1 MLKNKQPPPIPAA
14 KPVRDRSVGRE
25 KERESVTDPNHWSL
39 RVQETLVSAL
49 PDESLHVT
57 LLGGAD
63 NGYFLYLDEVEH
75 DKITYHSGKLEAGNI
90 VLEIQGQRIAGYT
103 LRDALIW
110 LKQVSQN
117 GAPVMIKS
125 VRPGQ
130 LPKDLRHYL
139 GSRFPKGSIDHDQQQ
154 TIRDNLYLRTVPC
167 TTREPRPGEVNGVDY
182 TFLSEADF
190 QELEKNGSLLES
202 GIFDGNMYG
211 TPKPPKDPQGQI
223 PRRTSS
229 IGSMLPGAH
238 PSSEGKRRRNRSNT
252 DLTPKSPATSKK
264 ILPDPPP
271 RGKSLEES
279 ESSESLGPLPPNW
292 EMAFTDEGHPYF
304 IDHNTEQTHWL
315 DPRLANK
322 SPEKVGENELP
333 FGWEKVEDP
342 HFGVYYIDHVN
353 RKTQYE
359 HPGAALKKSATADE
373 INNSSTLPRRG
384 KNSESARRSASES
397 DMNGRSTPPAC
408 SCLCCSSAYRPR
420 LKKNKTPLSKRAL
433 AKRVFVKNPV
443 DLQGEVFHTRLLKGE
458 RGLGFTI
465 IGGDHPNE
473 EFLQIKNVVRNGP
486 AYVDG
491 KLQTGDVLVH
501 VNGELVL
508 GYTHQDVVQL
518 FQTLQPGD
526 FVELEVCR
534 GYPLP
539 FDPDDPN
546 TEIITTIAVGHND
559 TRGSNSPA
567 SYSSRENMDYRHD
580 LSSRSLKSLPE
591 LVKSA
596 NMNQA
601 LDYSQHKGSDSNT
614 PDVLGQTTPE
624 ILTMD
629 IVRGDM
635 GFGFTIADSTY
646 GQKVKQILDRPR
658 CKNLQEGDFIQQINN
673 INVGELNHAQVV
685 QVLKDCPIGE
695 ETRIVVQRGVSN
707 IQCTG
712 IPLKGHKP
720 SKMNEDIG
728 RGDSGNQPGA
738 YFFNEKGENTSTV
751 NSTGDG
757 YMNMSRVCDELDS
770 TGLPP
775 EIPRRPRTPSKDQ
788 QRPKTP
794 SETRPKTP
802 TRLPLQGD
810 PTRTKVTTPN
820 SAHLPRKDLFATDS
834 SRELTNNS
842 SDGDN
847 FNTNSRPPPGP
858 RFDQFRSETGSR
870 SDFRGRTNINMH
882 NSYDRDTYGRT
893 DSARPGQFRSR
904 TPGPELMQRTQI
916 SDYRPEPNRPK
927 TPTASDMR
935 SKTPIPGLYGQVP
948 GGNAEFRNNHYQ
960 NSWANSSVPYRNLD
974 ANSRTWG
981 SSIPENSATPNMQRR
996 DMSDT
1001 YGRMNASV
1009 PVGAGRP
1016 PRQSTSF
1023 EMEEPSPSNMM
1034 RVPRRHPFNSSFT
1047 NHGPGP
1053 QSPKPFRYPGN
1064 IEDNQKFIEMNV
1076 TLHRQESGFGFRIIG
1091 GTEEG
1096 SQVAVGH
1103 IVGGGAADQDGRLR
1117 TGDEILFCDGICV
1130 INASHHKL
1138 VQLMGNAGLRGQVS
1152 LGIRRRIVPYTEGY
1166 PYDVIVT
1173 RRENEGFGFVIISS
1187 VTKAGSTIG
1196 EFIESQSLYHGRF
1209 SVDDLFNKKNVYPWI
1224 GRILDN
1230 SPAERCGQL
1239 RVGDRILAVNGVD
1252 ISHLH
1257 HEDIVNII
1265 KESGYSV
1272 TLTVGP
1278 PLDDSAS
1285 NTSQRSSQGSMVNAM
1300 AMPTL
1305 NDTDGRY
1312 RYPPPPPPKDI
1323 NRSRILNQQDI
1334 QDEQIYV
1341 VDLNRG
1347 HRGFGFSIR
1356 GGQEFNNMPLFVL
1369 RIAEGGA
1376 ADVDKRLRVGDQLLE
1391 INNYRTENMTHSEAI
1406 DIIQN
1411 GGPTLR
1417 LVVRRTGKPP
1427 PSFEPS
1433 PSPGA
1438 RYPTTGP
1445 MSNGPI
1451 GQSSPYLGRRNI
1463 NFDREDHTYY
1473 NQPPSRTYLNN

>member
-14 KPVRDRSVGRE
+14 KPVRDRSVGRD
-25 KERESVTDPNHWSL
+25 KEREPLTDPNHWSL
-39 RVQETLVSAL
+39 HVQETLVSAL
-49 PDESLHVT
+49 PDEALHVT

-63 NGYFLYLDEVEH
+63 NGYFLYLDDVEH
-75 DKITYHSGKLEAGNI
+75 DKITYHSGRLEAGNI

-182 TFLSEADF
+182 TFLSEKDF
-190 QELEKNGSLLES
+190 QELEKSGSLLES

-229 IGSMLPGAH
+229 IGSILPGAH
-238 PSSEGKRRRNRSNT
+238 PSDGKRRRYRSNT
-252 DLTPKSPATSKK
+252 DLTPKSPATPRK

-271 RGKSLEES
+271 RGKSS
-279 ESSESLGPLPPNW
+279 EQPDWVDNLGPLPPNW
-292 EMAFTDEGHPYF
+292 EMAFTDDGHPYF

-315 DPRLANK
+315 DPRLASK
-322 SPEKVGENELP
+322 SPEEIGNNELP

-359 HPGAALKKSATADE
+359 HPGVSLKKSSTADE
-373 INNSSTLPRRG
+373 INSSSTLPRRDKREG
-384 KNSESARRSASES
+384 SAPRSVSES
-397 DMNGRSTPPAC
+397 DMNGKSTPPA
-408 SCLCCSSAYRPR
+408 YRPR
-420 LKKNKTPLSKRAL
+420 SKKSKTPHSKRAIV
-433 AKRVFVKNPV
+433 KRVFVKNPQE
-443 DLQGEVFHTRLLKGE
+443 LQGEVFHTRLLKGE

-491 KLQTGDVLVH
+491 KLQTGDVLVR

-526 FVELEVCR
+526 YVELEICR

-567 SYSSRENMDYRHD
+567 SYSSRENIDFRNDM
-580 LSSRSLKSLPE
+580 SSRSLKSLPE

-596 NMNQA
+596 NMNPA
-601 LDYSQHKGSDSNT
+601 VDYPYHKGSDTNT

-635 GFGFTIADSTY
+635 GFGFTIADSSF
-646 GQKVKQILDRPR
+646 GQKVKQILDRER
-658 CKNLQEGDFIQQINN
+658 CGTLQEGDFIQQINST
-673 INVGELNHAQVV
+673 NVVDMNHAQVV

-695 ETRIVVQRGVSN
+695 ETQIVVQRG
-707 IQCTG
+707 G
-712 IPLKGHKP
+712 IPLKGRPNKTV
-720 SKMNEDIG
+720 SSFDMNEDLLEWILE
-728 RGDSGNQPGA
+728 NQPGA
-738 YFFNEKGENTSTV
+738 YFFKCSPEKGEGPPGL
-751 NSTGDG
+751 NSVDG
-757 YMNMSRVCDELDS
+757 YMNMSKVRDELDGS
-770 TGLPP
+770 GVPP
-775 EIPRRPRTPSKDQ
+775 EIPRRPRTPNDPQ
-788 QRPKTP
+788 HPKTP

-802 TRLPLQGD
+802 TRLPFQSENARAKLN
-810 PTRTKVTTPN
+810 TPN
-820 SAHLPRKDLFATDS
+820 SANLPRKDYFQTDNS
-834 SRELTNNS
+834 KEITNNS
-842 SDGDN
+842 N
-847 FNTNSRPPPGP
+847 VEHLNTNSRPPPGP
-858 RFDQFRSETGSR
+858 RFDQFRSETGPR
-870 SDFRGRTNINMH
+870 SDFKGRTNFNMH
-882 NSYDRDTYGRT
+882 NSYDKDITGRG
-893 DSARPGQFRSR
+893 DSVKPGQFRSR
-904 TPGPELMQRTQI
+904 TPGPELMHRTQI
-916 SDYRPEPNRPK
+916 PDYRPEPNRPK

-948 GGNAEFRNNHYQ
+948 GGNSEFRNNHYQ
-960 NSWANSSVPYRNLD
+960 NSWVNHSGSYKTFDP
-974 ANSRTWG
+974 NSRTWG
-981 SSIPENSATPNMQRR
+981 SSIPEN
-996 DMSDT
+996 T
-1001 YGRMNASV
+1001 YSRMNSSV
-1009 PVGAGRP
+1009 PMGAGRP
-1016 PRQSTSF
+1016 SKQSTSF
-1023 EMEEPSPSNMM
+1023 EIEEPSSNDMM
-1034 RVPRRHPFNSSFT
+1034 RIPKDTRFFPSFGSSVSNPFQIPVAGSFVP
-1047 NHGPGP
+1047 
-1053 QSPKPFRYPGN
+1053 
-1064 IEDNQKFIEMNV
+1064 
-1076 TLHRQESGFGFRIIG
+1076 
-1091 GTEEG
+1091 
-1096 SQVAVGH
+1096 
-1103 IVGGGAADQDGRLR
+1103 GGAADQGS
-1117 TGDEILFCDGICV
+1117 GYE
-1130 INASHHKL
+1130 
-1138 VQLMGNAGLRGQVS
+1138 
-1152 LGIRRRIVPYTEGY
+1152 LGFISIKISDGY
-1166 PYDVIVT
+1166 PYDVVVS

-1196 EFIESQSLYHGRF
+1196 EFIDNVSLYHGRLT
-1209 SVDDLFNKKNVYPWI
+1209 VDDIFNKTKLYPWI

-1278 PLDDSAS
+1278 PLDDSSS
-1285 NTSQRSSQGSMVNAM
+1285 NTSQRSTGGSMMNAM

-1305 NDTDGRY
+1305 NDTDSKFRY
-1312 RYPPPPPPKDI
+1312 ASVPGHKDSL
-1323 NRSRILNQQDI
+1323 RSRRYHAKDI
-1334 QDEQIYV
+1334 QDDQIYV

-1376 ADVDKRLRVGDQLLE
+1376 ADIDKRLRVGDQLLE
-1391 INNYRTENMTHSEAI
+1391 INDYRTENMTHSEAI

-1433 PSPGA
+1433 PSPGT
-1438 RYPTTGP
+1438 RYPPSP

-1473 NQPPSRTYLNN
+1473 NQPASRSYINN